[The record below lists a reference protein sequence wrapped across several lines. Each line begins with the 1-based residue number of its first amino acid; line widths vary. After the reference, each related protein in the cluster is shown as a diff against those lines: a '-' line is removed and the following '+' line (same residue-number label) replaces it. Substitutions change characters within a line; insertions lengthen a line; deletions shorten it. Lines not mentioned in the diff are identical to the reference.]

1 MKYADKEEEETMHP
15 RKLLVVLPF
24 LLATMLLTGC
34 AAQASQ
40 GPTDLVPVACHKE
53 LGVGLLFITVE
64 NRGYDAEP
72 STMTVAFTTHSPGG
86 RQVTLS
92 AHIPAMPSHAQRWVT
107 IDLPSATNTSGFLQ
121 PAGNITITVDARK
134 VLPEINR
141 ANNMLVTGCNDRT

>member
-1 MKYADKEEEETMHP
+1 M
-15 RKLLVVLPF
+15 
-24 LLATMLLTGC
+24 
-34 AAQASQ
+34 
-40 GPTDLVPVACHKE
+40 DLVPVACHKE
-53 LGVGLLFITVE
+53 PGVGLLFITVE
-64 NRGYDAEP
+64 NRGHDAGP
-72 STMTVAFTTHSPGG
+72 SMMTVTFTTHSPGR

-107 IDLPSATNTSGFLQ
+107 VDLPSAANTSGFLQ